1 MEEIYLIAWCSNS
14 DVHQIMG
21 ACSTKEEALK
31 YIEQSYPSYEYDDYF
46 DEQWHNTMALD
57 PDEDYLY
64 LIKTKFIK

>member
-1 MEEIYLIAWCSNS
+1 MEEIYLIGWWADNV
-14 DVHQIMG
+14 DQIIA

-31 YIEQSYPSYEYDDYF
+31 YIEQSYPSYEYDDF
-46 DEQWHNTMALD
+46 FEQWHNKMALD